1 MNVLLVTPAP
11 PGSHKGNR
19 VTALRWARRNC
30 KVTEREETEITAL
43 LITGCPS

>member
-1 MNVLLVTPAP
+1 MFLAEYSESLQGDVPNSA
-11 PGSHKGNR
+11 
-19 VTALRWARRNC
+19 ALRWARRNC